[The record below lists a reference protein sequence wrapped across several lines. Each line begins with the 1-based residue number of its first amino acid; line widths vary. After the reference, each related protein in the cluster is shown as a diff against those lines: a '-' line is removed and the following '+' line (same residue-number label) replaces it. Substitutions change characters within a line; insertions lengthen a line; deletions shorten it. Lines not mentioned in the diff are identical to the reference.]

1 MNGSSKKLPSIFTPK
16 DSFAARPD
24 EPPALLRGGASALKI
39 GAAATTTTTT
49 GAASSFS
56 LSSRRK
62 STPDWLER
70 AGGVV
75 PVTAAAAAAAAA
87 EAGSV
92 VTAGSGYTGG
102 VQVGG
107 VGKRG
112 AGGDS
117 ASWNNTNTSAWAAGA
132 ASDRTVYNDFRGR
145 SASVSQVAT
154 AVRTPPGEFPPPP
167 PPPPPLLPAVTK
179 TPGWAEALK
188 RKRDRT
194 PIVPARQ
201 APTSEPALK
210 RPRFAKTKHTLDGFN
225 FGPIFNE
232 PALQPPSPLFFSNSP
247 RPRPTLPPRF
257 SSSEAAA
264 KMLSKARTEDSH
276 VKTVSLP
283 RGSIVATP
291 GFPSAGGPR
300 SGSELSAQ
308 RSLDRG
314 SVSGGGRSSS
324 PDLSG
329 SPGEIGLLN
338 SIGVIE
344 LLEQDERPTFIVDL
358 AESGNY
364 GPGQLHPVYANSS
377 LRSYMGMLELVNGTA
392 SDDASPGPKTYL
404 QFKSWLLSASIDG
417 ESLNVCLPSF
427 VYAGMTWSCSTLRKR
442 LRIISGAVI
451 AGTPAPTGQM
461 RASVPRTMIAEPPSE
476 SMNTGERAL
485 EPADYFAG
493 ALPPPAVTKD
503 PARETPAGRTEIV
516 PTIEDTA
523 AHANGTLPPHQY
535 TDLSGATN
543 LLPSSHMYVHDF
555 PERGRKDFAG
565 GGGVGDLLRGTPT
578 SSTVD
583 SLHSHIELAPSD
595 APCFDWTRLP
605 VSDSMPPHIQ
615 FARSVDWAATALG
628 PIELWS
634 SDLRQMCNLIM
645 ASPHPAAMYWGDD
658 LIAIYNE
665 AYILLA
671 GQKHPMLMG
680 QSYREAWV
688 EIWDEVKDVFASA
701 RVTGEATMKDDDC
714 LFMKRNDF
722 LEETY
727 FSWSIIP
734 MVGRDGSVM
743 GLYNPAFEKTRRK
756 IAERRML
763 TLREVG
769 ERTASAR
776 DVKGF
781 WEAVLGSFDFNTHD
795 SPFLLLYSVAEE
807 YDSDA
812 SSMHSNSVL
821 GSRQCLLEGALGVPE
836 GHVAAPEQVDLK
848 AGMEGFGPVF
858 REVMKTDKPVLLEVG
873 GKELPERLLQGLEF
887 RGFGDPVRAVVI
899 CPIHPTTGDGG
910 SILGFLVLGV
920 NPRRPYDDDYS
931 LFVQLLSRQL
941 ATSLASVVLF
951 EEEIRRGQ
959 KAARLAALDRIE
971 LSEQLAA
978 RTQEAIE
985 SETKFTRM
993 AEFAPVGMFIADH
1006 SGRITFANDT
1016 WYDIS
1021 RVPRSA
1027 TNDVESGRDT
1037 WMEAIKPEDREL
1049 VRGLW
1054 TDLVVGTKAVSSEFR
1069 FKTQWHNRNGAPGDT
1084 WVLFSAYP
1092 EKYDDGRLKSVFGSI
1107 TNISQQKWA
1116 EGIQTRKMEEAV
1128 ELKRQQMNFID
1139 ITSHEM
1145 RNPLSAILQCSDEIA
1160 NSLTTF
1166 QQSGQRVIPD
1176 ELLSSCLDA
1185 AQIINLCSQHQ
1196 KRIVDDIL
1204 TLSKLDSQLL
1214 LVTPVDAQPLTVVQR
1229 ALKMH
1234 EGELQAADIQMKF
1247 VVDPSYRDLDLD
1259 WVRLDPSRVLQV
1271 LINLTT
1277 NAIKFTG
1284 TESRRTITVTVA
1296 ASRERPSALQRAPVE
1311 YFPTRRKS
1319 MARINEA
1326 DWGEGEVVY
1335 IHFSVKDTGRG
1346 LNPEEK
1352 KVLFMRFSQ
1361 ASPRTHVQYGGSG
1374 LGLFISRELTELQG
1388 GEVGVASESGK
1399 GSTFAFYVAAR
1410 RSVVPVETEGGTGT
1424 KFDYKRGRSLPSTGT
1439 NVSSQ
1444 KKLEGPPHPSPGSQ
1458 PTETKPS
1465 QQKVLIVEDNLVN
1478 QRVLQKQLKNLGTE
1492 VHLANHGGEAL
1503 EKLRQSTYWAEGG
1516 PAGKLEV
1523 GVVLM
1528 DQEMPVMD
1536 GLTCTRKIR
1545 ELEAEGKL
1553 TGHVP
1558 IIGVTANARAEQIQT
1573 ALLAGMDDVVSKP
1586 FRIPE
1591 LVPKIEELL
1600 ERYPMPSASPAAAAN
1615 EKERLD
1621 AMHQAWYVVALENR
1635 LHLATLRR
1643 GRLRIL
1649 DLGYGTGIWAVEM
1662 KRLYP
1667 EAEVIAIDI
1676 GNDHPTADEDDRPV
1690 DFGVDFR
1697 SGVDFTQDDWGLK
1710 EGSFDFVHAA
1720 MLCGSV
1726 GNWQD
1731 FISKVTRLLKPVSGQ
1746 AEFLEIDWTPRSDSD
1761 SPNSTPTTATTP
1773 TTTSPEVVPLWWHSL
1788 RAASAATHKPLAYPT
1803 DIASLI
1809 QRAGCTVLNHRLIDV
1824 HTAAELV
1831 DLAADDPA
1839 THTTRWFRYAM
1850 FAPVFQ
1856 TVHGMS
1862 MALLTRQLGWT
1873 AEEVAGFPSS
1883 RLPGAP
1889 GGSIGN
1895 ASRVAEMRDP
1905 EGMLASALALEL
1917 GWESLWRWMR
1927 MGQWAWQA
1935 TARQATLTA
1944 PDTALLS
1951 TWDLKARALDSVD
1964 FALHFF

>member
-1 MNGSSKKLPSIFTPK
+1 MSNSTNTNTSSNNTSNCRLPSIFTPK
-16 DSFAARPD
+16 DSFAVKPD
-24 EPPALLRGGASALKI
+24 QPPALLRGGSSFKSS
-39 GAAATTTTTT
+39 AAA
-49 GAASSFS
+49 ASPSEGS
-56 LSSRRK
+56 GSRRQ

-70 AGGVV
+70 G
-75 PVTAAAAAAAAA
+75 PIHAAAVGP
-87 EAGSV
+87 EASGLSV
-92 VTAGSGYTGG
+92 VTAGVGARSGRDISGESLNL
-102 VQVGG
+102 
-107 VGKRG
+107 GKSGG
-112 AGGDS
+112 AGGGD
-117 ASWNNTNTSAWAAGA
+117 ASSNNTSPAWAVGA
-132 ASDRTVYNDFRGR
+132 ATRDRTDNSESRGR
-145 SASVSQVAT
+145 SASVSQVAS
-154 AVRTPPGEFPPPP
+154 AAKTPLADFPPPLP
-167 PPPPPLLPAVTK
+167 PAVVKTPGSAEAAKRKRDLPAVT
-179 TPGWAEALK
+179 T
-188 RKRDRT
+188 
-194 PIVPARQ
+194 RQ
-201 APTSEPALK
+201 APTSEPVTK

-225 FGPIFNE
+225 FGPVFNP
-232 PALQPPSPLFFSNSP
+232 PALQPQSPLFFSNSP

-283 RGSIVATP
+283 RGSIAGTP
-291 GFPSAGGPR
+291 GFPSAGAPR
-300 SGSELSAQ
+300 SGSELSVQ
-308 RSLDRG
+308 RSLEWG
-314 SVSGGGRSSS
+314 SGSGGRSSS
-324 PDLSG
+324 PDLGG
-329 SPGEIGLLN
+329 STGEMGLLN

-364 GPGQLHPVYANSS
+364 GPGQLHTMFANSS
-377 LRSYMGMLELVNGTA
+377 LRSYTGMLELVNGAA
-392 SDDASPGPKTYL
+392 SEEASPGPRTYL
-404 QFKSWLLSASIDG
+404 QFKSWMLSAAVDG

-427 VYAGMTWSCSTLRKR
+427 KFAGMTWSCSTLRKR
-442 LRIISGAVI
+442 LRIISAAVV
-451 AGTPAPTGQM
+451 AGSPVSPGHI
-461 RASVPRTMIAEPPSE
+461 RASVPRSTIAEPSSG
-476 SMNTGERAL
+476 SMHTGEPAQ

-493 ALPPPAVTKD
+493 ALPPSTAPDAEAK
-503 PARETPAGRTEIV
+503 APAGKTDVI
-516 PTIEDTA
+516 PTIEDTSTQPNGMLA
-523 AHANGTLPPHQY
+523 APHLSDAANLMSPSQLYAPDSPSRGRRAYGIEGIGSGANGTG
-535 TDLSGATN
+535 S
-543 LLPSSHMYVHDF
+543 
-555 PERGRKDFAG
+555 
-565 GGGVGDLLRGTPT
+565 LLRRTPT
-578 SSTVD
+578 TDTAD
-583 SLHSHIELAPSD
+583 SRPSHIDLAPSD

-605 VSDSMPPHIQ
+605 ISPSMPAHIQ

-628 PIELWS
+628 PIEFWS

-734 MVGRDGSVM
+734 MVGQDGSVM

-781 WEAVLGSFDFNTHD
+781 WAAVLGSFEFNTHD
-795 SPFLLLYSVAEE
+795 SPFLLLYSVADE

-812 SSMHSNSVL
+812 SSVHSNSVI
-821 GSRQCLLEGALGVPE
+821 GTRQCLLEGALGVPE
-836 GHVAAPEQVDLK
+836 GHVSAPEQVDLR
-848 AGMEGFGPVF
+848 AGAEGFGPVF
-858 REVMKTDKPVLLEVG
+858 REVMSTDKPILLEVG
-873 GKELPERLLQGLEF
+873 GKELPEELLQGLEY

-910 SILGFLVLGV
+910 SILGFVVLGV

-959 KAARLAALDRIE
+959 KAAKLAALDRIE

-1006 SGRITFANDT
+1006 GGRITFANDT

-1027 TNDVESGRDT
+1027 TNSAESGRDT
-1037 WMEAIKPEDREL
+1037 WMEAIKPEDQEL
-1049 VRGLW
+1049 VKGLW
-1054 TDLVVGTKAVSSEFR
+1054 TDLVVHAKAVSSEFR

-1092 EKYDDGRLKSVFGSI
+1092 ETYESGRLKSVFGSI
-1107 TNISQQKWA
+1107 TDISQQKWA

-1145 RNPLSAILQCSDEIA
+1145 RNPLSAILQCSDEIT
-1160 NSLTTF
+1160 NSLTAF
-1166 QQSGQRVIPD
+1166 RLSGENVIPD
-1176 ELLSSCLDA
+1176 ELVASCLDA

-1247 VVDPSYRDLDLD
+1247 VVDQSYRDLDLD

-1284 TESRRTITVTVA
+1284 TESKRTITVTVA

-1352 KVLFMRFSQ
+1352 KMLFLRFSQ

-1410 RSVVPVETEGGTGT
+1410 RSVAPVEENGVPAAKKSGNKRAKSLQSLGAAHKPSQT
-1424 KFDYKRGRSLPSTGT
+1424 KPNGA
-1439 NVSSQ
+1439 
-1444 KKLEGPPHPSPGSQ
+1444 HPSPPAPQ
-1458 PTETKPS
+1458 RDETPPMPN
-1465 QQKVLIVEDNLVN
+1465 KVLIVEDNLVN

-1492 VHLANHGGEAL
+1492 VHLANHGREAL
-1503 EKLRQSTYWAEGG
+1503 EKLRQSTYWAAG
-1516 PAGKLEV
+1516 GKLEL

-1573 ALLAGMDDVVSKP
+1573 ALEAGMDDVVSKP

-1591 LVPKIEELL
+1591 LVPKIEELM
-1600 ERYPMPSASPAAAAN
+1600 EKYPMPRASSTSAS
-1615 EKERLD
+1615 
-1621 AMHQAWYVVALENR
+1621 
-1635 LHLATLRR
+1635 
-1643 GRLRIL
+1643 
-1649 DLGYGTGIWAVEM
+1649 
-1662 KRLYP
+1662 
-1667 EAEVIAIDI
+1667 
-1676 GNDHPTADEDDRPV
+1676 
-1690 DFGVDFR
+1690 
-1697 SGVDFTQDDWGLK
+1697 
-1710 EGSFDFVHAA
+1710 
-1720 MLCGSV
+1720 
-1726 GNWQD
+1726 
-1731 FISKVTRLLKPVSGQ
+1731 
-1746 AEFLEIDWTPRSDSD
+1746 
-1761 SPNSTPTTATTP
+1761 
-1773 TTTSPEVVPLWWHSL
+1773 TS
-1788 RAASAATHKPLAYPT
+1788 
-1803 DIASLI
+1803 
-1809 QRAGCTVLNHRLIDV
+1809 
-1824 HTAAELV
+1824 
-1831 DLAADDPA
+1831 
-1839 THTTRWFRYAM
+1839 
-1850 FAPVFQ
+1850 
-1856 TVHGMS
+1856 
-1862 MALLTRQLGWT
+1862 
-1873 AEEVAGFPSS
+1873 
-1883 RLPGAP
+1883 
-1889 GGSIGN
+1889 
-1895 ASRVAEMRDP
+1895 
-1905 EGMLASALALEL
+1905 
-1917 GWESLWRWMR
+1917 
-1927 MGQWAWQA
+1927 
-1935 TARQATLTA
+1935 
-1944 PDTALLS
+1944 
-1951 TWDLKARALDSVD
+1951 
-1964 FALHFF
+1964 

>member
-1 MNGSSKKLPSIFTPK
+1 MSNSTNTNTSSNNTSNCRLPSIFTPK
-16 DSFAARPD
+16 DSFAVKPD
-24 EPPALLRGGASALKI
+24 QPPALLRGGSSFKSS
-39 GAAATTTTTT
+39 AAA
-49 GAASSFS
+49 ASPSEGS
-56 LSSRRK
+56 GSRRQ

-70 AGGVV
+70 GTVR
-75 PVTAAAAAAAAA
+75 AAAAGI
-87 EAGSV
+87 EAGSTGGLSV
-92 VTAGSGYTGG
+92 FSAGVGARSVRETTGEDSKLGKSSSASGSGTF
-102 VQVGG
+102 
-107 VGKRG
+107 
-112 AGGDS
+112 S
-117 ASWNNTNTSAWAAGA
+117 NNTSPAWAVGAA
-132 ASDRTVYNDFRGR
+132 ASDRPANSDTRGK
-145 SASVSQVAT
+145 SASANQGASAAKTSLV
-154 AVRTPPGEFPPPP
+154 EFPPPLP
-167 PPPPPLLPAVTK
+167 PAVVKTPGSAEAAKRKRDLPAVT
-179 TPGWAEALK
+179 T
-188 RKRDRT
+188 
-194 PIVPARQ
+194 RQ
-201 APTSEPALK
+201 APTSEPVTK

-225 FGPIFNE
+225 FGPVFNP
-232 PALQPPSPLFFSNSP
+232 PALQPQSPLFFSNSP

-283 RGSIVATP
+283 RGSIAGTP
-291 GFPSAGGPR
+291 GFPSAGAPR
-300 SGSELSAQ
+300 SGSELSVQ
-308 RSLDRG
+308 RSLEWG
-314 SVSGGGRSSS
+314 SGSGGRSSS
-324 PDLSG
+324 PDLGG
-329 SPGEIGLLN
+329 STGEMGLLN

-358 AESGNY
+358 VESGNY
-364 GPGQLHPVYANSS
+364 GPGQLHTLFANSS
-377 LRSYMGMLELVNGTA
+377 LRSYTGMLELVNGAA
-392 SDDASPGPKTYL
+392 SEEASPGPRTYL
-404 QFKSWLLSASIDG
+404 QFKSWMLSAAVDG

-427 VYAGMTWSCSTLRKR
+427 KFAGMTWSCSTLRKR
-442 LRIISGAVI
+442 LRIISAAVV
-451 AGTPAPTGQM
+451 AGSPVSPGHI
-461 RASVPRTMIAEPPSE
+461 RASVPRSTIAEPSSG
-476 SMNTGERAL
+476 SMHTGEPAQ

-493 ALPPPAVTKD
+493 ALPPSTAPDAEAK
-503 PARETPAGRTEIV
+503 APAGKTDVI
-516 PTIEDTA
+516 PTIEDTSTQPNGMLA
-523 AHANGTLPPHQY
+523 APHLSDAANLMSPSQLYAPDSPSRGRRAYGIEGIGSGANGTG
-535 TDLSGATN
+535 S
-543 LLPSSHMYVHDF
+543 
-555 PERGRKDFAG
+555 
-565 GGGVGDLLRGTPT
+565 LLRRTPT
-578 SSTVD
+578 TDTAD
-583 SLHSHIELAPSD
+583 SRPSHIDLAPSD

-605 VSDSMPPHIQ
+605 ISPSMPAHIQ

-628 PIELWS
+628 PIEFWS

-734 MVGRDGSVM
+734 MVGQDGSVM

-781 WEAVLGSFDFNTHD
+781 WAAVLGSFEFNTHD
-795 SPFLLLYSVAEE
+795 SPFLLLYSVADE

-812 SSMHSNSVL
+812 SSVHSNSVT
-821 GSRQCLLEGALGVPE
+821 GTRQCWLEGALGVPE
-836 GHVAAPEQVDLK
+836 GHVSAPEQVDLR
-848 AGMEGFGPVF
+848 AGAEGFGPVF
-858 REVMKTDKPVLLEVG
+858 REVMSTDKPILLEVG
-873 GKELPERLLQGLEF
+873 GKELPEELLQGLEY

-910 SILGFLVLGV
+910 SILGFVVLGV

-941 ATSLASVVLF
+941 ATSLASAVLF

-959 KAARLAALDRIE
+959 KAAKLAALDRIE

-1006 SGRITFANDT
+1006 GGRITFANDT

-1021 RVPRSA
+1021 RVPRRA
-1027 TNDVESGRDT
+1027 TNSAESGRDT
-1037 WMEAIKPEDREL
+1037 WMEAIKPEDQDL
-1049 VRGLW
+1049 VRGIW
-1054 TDLVVGTKAVSSEFR
+1054 RDLVVDAKAVSSEFR

-1092 EKYDDGRLKSVFGSI
+1092 ETYESGRLKSVFGSI
-1107 TNISQQKWA
+1107 TDISQQKWA

-1160 NSLTTF
+1160 NSLTAF
-1166 QQSGQRVIPD
+1166 RQSGENTIPD
-1176 ELLSSCLDA
+1176 ELVASCLDA

-1247 VVDPSYRDLDLD
+1247 VVDQSCRDLDLD

-1284 TESRRTITVTVA
+1284 TESKRTITVTVA

-1352 KVLFMRFSQ
+1352 KMLFLRFSQ

-1410 RSVVPVETEGGTGT
+1410 RSVAPVEEAGVPAAKKAGN
-1424 KFDYKRGRSLPSTGT
+1424 KRAKSLQSLGAA
-1439 NVSSQ
+1439 
-1444 KKLEGPPHPSPGSQ
+1444 H
-1458 PTETKPS
+1458 KPS
-1465 QQKVLIVEDNLVN
+1465 QTKANGAHPSLPAPQRDETPPTPNKVLIVEDNLVN

-1503 EKLRQSTYWAEGG
+1503 YKLRQSTYWAAG
-1516 PAGKLEV
+1516 GKLEL

-1573 ALLAGMDDVVSKP
+1573 ALEAGMDDVVSKP

-1591 LVPKIEELL
+1591 LVPKIEELM
-1600 ERYPMPSASPAAAAN
+1600 EKYPMPRASSTFASAS
-1615 EKERLD
+1615 
-1621 AMHQAWYVVALENR
+1621 
-1635 LHLATLRR
+1635 
-1643 GRLRIL
+1643 
-1649 DLGYGTGIWAVEM
+1649 
-1662 KRLYP
+1662 
-1667 EAEVIAIDI
+1667 
-1676 GNDHPTADEDDRPV
+1676 
-1690 DFGVDFR
+1690 
-1697 SGVDFTQDDWGLK
+1697 
-1710 EGSFDFVHAA
+1710 
-1720 MLCGSV
+1720 
-1726 GNWQD
+1726 
-1731 FISKVTRLLKPVSGQ
+1731 
-1746 AEFLEIDWTPRSDSD
+1746 
-1761 SPNSTPTTATTP
+1761 
-1773 TTTSPEVVPLWWHSL
+1773 
-1788 RAASAATHKPLAYPT
+1788 
-1803 DIASLI
+1803 
-1809 QRAGCTVLNHRLIDV
+1809 
-1824 HTAAELV
+1824 
-1831 DLAADDPA
+1831 
-1839 THTTRWFRYAM
+1839 
-1850 FAPVFQ
+1850 
-1856 TVHGMS
+1856 
-1862 MALLTRQLGWT
+1862 
-1873 AEEVAGFPSS
+1873 
-1883 RLPGAP
+1883 
-1889 GGSIGN
+1889 
-1895 ASRVAEMRDP
+1895 
-1905 EGMLASALALEL
+1905 
-1917 GWESLWRWMR
+1917 
-1927 MGQWAWQA
+1927 
-1935 TARQATLTA
+1935 
-1944 PDTALLS
+1944 
-1951 TWDLKARALDSVD
+1951 
-1964 FALHFF
+1964 